1 MRAGRTEGRGNGASS
16 AARPYAAAG
25 MVTYAGWFKSSAHLP
40 YGPMWQTVGL
50 DPAALLAQREQL
62 VQARMARRRADLEA
76 MPATLPGPV
85 KTRALAELRALNL
98 VEFQAEVRRGMKV
111 KIQC

>member
-1 MRAGRTEGRGNGASS
+1 
-16 AARPYAAAG
+16 
-25 MVTYAGWFKSSAHLP
+25 
-40 YGPMWQTVGL
+40 MWQVVGL

-76 MPATLPGPV
+76 MPATLPSVV

-98 VEFQAEVRRGMKV
+98 VEFQAQVRAWSPWSRGLRLSRLFMPSSLT
-111 KIQC
+111 